1 MFACGENSSF
11 SKKTGGQFIGPFKSI
26 STRRWASIEMHD
38 FCDPQS
44 LIKHVTYHY
53 ENNKQFSWQILG
65 PTKSEAS
72 NQPVTKAR

>member
-44 LIKHVTYHY
+44 PIKHVTYHY
-53 ENNKQFSWQILG
+53 ENNEQFSWQILG